1 MGIFYLSGM
10 DYRIK
15 KVGDDWEFL
24 PKKERDEKREYER
37 LLNKI
42 NQREKKIESDLEKIK
57 ELKKEL
63 RKWKSD
69 RTKGY
74 HKMVKYHKKFL
85 PSFSTFLGSEDD
97 GNPQW
102 GMWVSIGGKRKYL
115 YMGTVSEV
123 SYHLDLLEKK
133 LPHYNKNNTFEDGGV
148 GYYSSLKPTNETIHK
163 ELLSD
168 DDEVKSYKK
177 EDDDLV
183 LIRTKIES
191 YVCDVIKKKM
201 LGILKKDGN
210 LDRFFD
216 KKYKLK
222 GVDILYGLYKK
233 TPHYTPPQKEREKK
247 KGGTLHPIKVGKMR
261 NW

>member
-1 MGIFYLSGM
+1 LVIGIFYLSGM

-24 PKKERDEKREYER
+24 PKKERDEKREYENLTIR
-37 LLNKI
+37 IKR
-42 NQREKKIESDLEKIK
+42 REKKIESDLEKIK

-102 GMWVSIGGKRKYL
+102 GMWVNIGNKRRYI
-115 YMGTVSEV
+115 YIGTVSEV
-123 SYHLDLLEKK
+123 TYHLDLLENNV
-133 LPHYNKNNTFEDGGV
+133 PHYNKNNRYEDDID
-148 GYYSSLKPTNETIHK
+148 GYYGSLNPKNYEGDEHK
-163 ELLSD
+163 EIITS
-168 DDEVKSYKK
+168 
-177 EDDDLV
+177 
-183 LIRTKIES
+183 KIES
-191 YVCDVIKKKM
+191 YVGDVVKKKM
-201 LGILKKDGN
+201 LSILKKDGN
-210 LDRFFD
+210 LDRFYD
-216 KKYKLK
+216 TKKYKLK
-222 GVDILYGLYKK
+222 GTDILFDLYKK

-247 KGGTLHPIKVGKMR
+247 KGGTLRPLNVGKKKQ
-261 NW
+261 W

>member
-1 MGIFYLSGM
+1 ME
-10 DYRIK
+10 DKWRINK
-15 KVGDDWEFL
+15 IGDDFYFI
-24 PKKERDEKREYER
+24 PKKERDEKLEYER

-42 NQREKKIESDLEKIK
+42 TKREKKIESEEVKIK
-57 ELKKEL
+57 KLKKEL
-63 RKWKSD
+63 RKLKSD

-123 SYHLDLLEKK
+123 SYHLDLLENNV
-133 LPHYNKNNTFEDGGV
+133 PHYNKNNRYEDGPM
-148 GYYSSLKPTNETIHK
+148 GYYGSLKPTNQNEGD
-163 ELLSD
+163 LLMSED
-168 DDEVKSYKK
+168 FDIIKS
-177 EDDDLV
+177 
-183 LIRTKIES
+183 KIES

-201 LGILKKDGN
+201 LGILKKEGN

-222 GVDILYGLYKK
+222 GIDILYDLYKK

-247 KGGTLHPIKVGKMR
+247 KGGRLRPMKFGKKR

>member
-1 MGIFYLSGM
+1 MMGIFYLSGM

-24 PKKERDEKREYER
+24 PKKERDEKREYENLTIR
-37 LLNKI
+37 IKR
-42 NQREKKIESDLEKIK
+42 REKKIESDLEKIK

-115 YMGTVSEV
+115 YIGTVSEV
-123 SYHLDLLEKK
+123 SYHLDLLENNV
-133 LPHYNKNNTFEDGGV
+133 PHYNKNNKYEDGPM
-148 GYYSSLKPTNETIHK
+148 GYYGSLKPTNQNEGD
-163 ELLSD
+163 LLMSED
-168 DDEVKSYKK
+168 FDIIKS
-177 EDDDLV
+177 E
-183 LIRTKIES
+183 IES

-222 GVDILYGLYKK
+222 GIDILYDLYKK

-247 KGGTLHPIKVGKMR
+247 KGGRLRSIKVGKKR